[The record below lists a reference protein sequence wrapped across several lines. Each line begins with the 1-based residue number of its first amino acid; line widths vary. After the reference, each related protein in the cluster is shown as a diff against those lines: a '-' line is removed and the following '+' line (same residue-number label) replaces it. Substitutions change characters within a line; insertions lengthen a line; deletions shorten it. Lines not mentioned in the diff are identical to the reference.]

1 MLLSI
6 GNKGAHTMSGI
17 HAFLSYRKLWD
28 SMGKEVLSGQTVT
41 EGVINIARTQHLQIY
56 HREAQIY
63 R

>member
-1 MLLSI
+1 M
-6 GNKGAHTMSGI
+6 MSGI